1 MEKVLAR
8 RKVFSGRVLE
18 LEVLDVE
25 TAAGVRTSR
34 EVVRHGGAVAVL
46 AITPGGNMMLVR
58 QYRVAVG
65 GSMMEIV
72 AGILDREGEDP
83 EDCARRELREE
94 TGFQAAELVRL
105 GEMYPSPGYITERI
119 HLFAA
124 RLKGPP
130 SPARLD
136 HDEELQTV
144 ELSPERF
151 RRMVA
156 AGEIRDGKTLA
167 AWALFLERGLDRTM
181 LSGSRQQG
189 A

>member
-8 RKVFSGRVLE
+8 RKIFSGRVLE
-18 LEVLDVE
+18 LEVLEVE
-25 TAAGVRTSR
+25 TAAGVRTTR

-46 AITPGGNMMLVR
+46 AITAGGNIMLVR

-65 GSMMEIV
+65 RSMMEIV
-72 AGILDREGEDP
+72 AGILDREEEDP
-83 EDCARRELREE
+83 ADCARRELREE

-105 GEMYPSPGYITERI
+105 GEIHPSPGYITERI

-124 RLKGPP
+124 RLEGRPGP
-130 SPARLD
+130 AHLD
-136 HDEELQTV
+136 HDEDLQTV
-144 ELSPERF
+144 ELSPARF

-156 AGEIRDGKTLA
+156 AGEVQDGKTLA

-181 LSGSRQQG
+181 LSRTPAGKG
-189 A
+189 